1 MFSFW
6 AQEQAKKVATGDMW
20 PENTFR
26 SWEASLK
33 VDWQS
38 CEYLEP
44 IQRVH
49 PFWGLYKNMTQFC
62 LFSHLV
68 TLWRSLAYHLMI
80 FIISE
85 QKTVRYDDGIPCAH
99 NYATKNLHRKMSHK
113 VSWAWRIFPQDTTVS
128 RFRLG
133 YRCVT
138 MALSQASPS
147 LLYLYNIVLLY
158 QQLAKIQIKVVLE
171 KSTAEICLI
180 CTNVWHG
187 FRKSLVT
194 IGCIP

>member
-6 AQEQAKKVATGDMW
+6 AQEQAKKVATSDMW

-49 PFWGLYKNMTQFC
+49 SFWGLYKNMTQFTQVDQAAC
-62 LFSHLV
+62 SLISSHFGGHLPH
-68 TLWRSLAYHLMI
+68 WWSSSFRSRKQSDMMMTFFMPTTTPPPQSL
-80 FIISE
+80 
-85 QKTVRYDDGIPCAH
+85 R
-99 NYATKNLHRKMSHK
+99 TKNLHRKMSHK
-113 VSWAWRIFPQDTTVS
+113 VSWAWRIFPQDTTIS
-128 RFRLG
+128 RFRLD

-138 MALSQASPS
+138 MVFSQSSPS
-147 LLYLYNIVLLY
+147 LLYVIIP
-158 QQLAKIQIKVVLE
+158 AACKV
-171 KSTAEICLI
+171 S
-180 CTNVWHG
+180 N
-187 FRKSLVT
+187 
-194 IGCIP
+194 